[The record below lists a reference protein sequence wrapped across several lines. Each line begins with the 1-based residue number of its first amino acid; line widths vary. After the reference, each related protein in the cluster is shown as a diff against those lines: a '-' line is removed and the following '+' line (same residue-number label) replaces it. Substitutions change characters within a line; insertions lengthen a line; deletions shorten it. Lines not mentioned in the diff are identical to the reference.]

1 MKEDEAIEQIREVRH
16 QISEECGHDPRKMVE
31 YYKELQKQH
40 EERLFRAG
48 KAEEVT
54 SGVLVK
60 A

>member
-1 MKEDEAIEQIREVRH
+1 MKEDKAIEQIREVRH
-16 QISEECGHDPRKMVE
+16 QISEECGHDPRRMVE

-40 EERLFRAG
+40 EERLYRVE

-54 SGVLVK
+54 SGALVK